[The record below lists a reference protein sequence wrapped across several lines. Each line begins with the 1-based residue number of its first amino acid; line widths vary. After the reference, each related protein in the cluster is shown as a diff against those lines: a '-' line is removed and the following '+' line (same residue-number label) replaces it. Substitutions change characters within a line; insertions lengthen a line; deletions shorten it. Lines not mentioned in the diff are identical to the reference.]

1 MAQMV
6 LPVASAI
13 TPTSRAGSSA
23 RVGALPSLTERLRA
37 LLPKVEWRTRF
48 APAPTG
54 YLHLG
59 HLVNAIHVWG
69 IARAYGGRVVLRIE
83 DHDRTRCK
91 PVYETA
97 LHDDL
102 EWLGFEADIGPS
114 APFVSREHADV
125 LVHPHE
131 YRQSDQPS
139 RYTSALAKL
148 ESDALVFACACTRRE
163 IALLTSRVAGDELR
177 YPGTCR
183 NANVSPRATFAC
195 RVRVDDVAVHFDD
208 LRLGR
213 ITQTPSTQCG
223 DVLVRDRHANWTYQ
237 FAVAVDDLTHN
248 IDVII
253 RGEDL
258 LSSTGRQFHVARLLG
273 RTTMPLTFHHALL
286 RHPDGT
292 KLSKANND
300 TALRE
305 RRRNGATPQALLGEA
320 AHLVGLQPTPRSLN
334 VAELADLFLL

>member
-1 MAQMV
+1 M
-6 LPVASAI
+6 
-13 TPTSRAGSSA
+13 
-23 RVGALPSLTERLRA
+23 GAAATLKERLRA
-37 LLPKVEWRTRF
+37 SLPTRTWRTRF

-54 YLHLG
+54 MLHLG

-69 IARAYGGRVVLRIE
+69 IARAYGGQVALRVE

-91 PVYETA
+91 PEFELA

-102 EWLGFEADIGPS
+102 AWLGFEADIAPS
-114 APFVSREHADV
+114 TSFLSGDQAHV
-125 LVHPHE
+125 LLHPHE
-131 YRQSDQPS
+131 YRQSDQQA
-139 RYTSALAKL
+139 RYAAALAKL
-148 ESDALVFACACTRRE
+148 EADGLVFPCACTRRE
-163 IALLTSRVAGDELR
+163 IALLTARASGEELR

-183 NANVSPRATFAC
+183 GTHVSPNDTFAR
-195 RVRVDDVAVHFDD
+195 RVRIDDGDVHFDD
-208 LRLGR
+208 VRLGAMM
-213 ITQTPSTQCG
+213 QNPSSQCG

-237 FAVAVDDLTHN
+237 FAVTVDDLTHD

-258 LSSTGRQFHVARLLG
+258 LSSTGRQFRLAQLLG
-273 RTTMPLTFHHALL
+273 RTTMPATFHHALL
-286 RHPDGT
+286 RHADGT

-320 AHLVGLQPTPRSLN
+320 AYLVGLQATTRSI
-334 VAELADLFLL
+334 AASDLAGLFLD

>member
-1 MAQMV
+1 MV
-6 LPVASAI
+6 SPVASAI
-13 TPTSRAGSSA
+13 TPTLRAGSST
-23 RVGALPSLTERLRA
+23 RVGALPSLSERLRA
-37 LLPKVEWRTRF
+37 SLPQVEWRTRF

-69 IARAYGGRVVLRIE
+69 IARAYGGRVALRIE

-102 EWLGFEADIGPS
+102 EWLGFEADIAPS
-114 APFVSREHADV
+114 ASFGARAHTDV
-125 LVHPHE
+125 LVRPHE

-139 RYTSALAKL
+139 RYTSALATL
-148 ESDALVFACACTRRE
+148 ESEALAFVCACTRRE
-163 IALLTSRVAGDELR
+163 IAVLTSRVVGEELR

-183 NANVSPRATFAC
+183 NANVSPHETFAR
-195 RVRVDDVAVHFDD
+195 RVRMDDFDVHFDD
-208 LRLGR
+208 LRVGR
-213 ITQTPSTQCG
+213 ITQNPSTQCG

-237 FAVAVDDLTHN
+237 FSVAVDDRTHN

-258 LSSTGRQFHVARLLG
+258 LSSTGRQFQLARLLG
-273 RTTMPLTFHHALL
+273 RTTMPLTLHHALL

-300 TALRE
+300 TALGE
-305 RRRNGATPQALLGEA
+305 RRRNGATPQTLLGEA
-320 AHLVGLQPTPRSLN
+320 AHLVGLQPTLRSLD
-334 VAELADLFLL
+334 VADLADLFLD

>member
-1 MAQMV
+1 M
-6 LPVASAI
+6 
-13 TPTSRAGSSA
+13 
-23 RVGALPSLTERLRA
+23 GADPSLNERLRA
-37 LLPKVEWRTRF
+37 SLASRKWRTRF

-54 YLHLG
+54 FLHLG

-69 IARAYGGRVVLRIE
+69 IARAYGGDVALRVE

-91 PVYETA
+91 PEYELA
-97 LHDDL
+97 LHEDL
-102 EWLGFEADIGPS
+102 EWLGFEADIAPS
-114 APFVSREHADV
+114 ASFFARDRAGV
-125 LVHPHE
+125 LLHPHA
-131 YRQSDQPS
+131 YRQSDQQA
-139 RYTSALAKL
+139 RYATALAKL
-148 ESDALVFACACTRRE
+148 VDDGLVFPCACTRRE
-163 IALLTSRVAGDELR
+163 IALLTARAAGDELR

-183 NANVSPRATFAC
+183 DAHVSPQDTFAR
-195 RVRVDDVAVHFDD
+195 RVRIDDGDIHFDD
-208 LRLGR
+208 MRLGAM
-213 ITQTPSTQCG
+213 TQNPSTQCG

-237 FAVAVDDLTHN
+237 FAVTVDDLTHD

-258 LSSTGRQFHVARLLG
+258 LSSTGRQFRLAQLLG
-273 RTTMPLTFHHALL
+273 RASMPLTFHHALL

-320 AHLVGLQPTPRSLN
+320 AFLVGLQPTPRTLS
-334 VAELADLFLL
+334 VTDLADLFLND